1 MANWMKYYLVSQ
13 FNPGNGLKIDPDL
26 KEHDFIDGNTVNPT
40 GNAGINTERQIMITL
55 DEADGDGVND
65 DEKDV

>member
-13 FNPGNGLKIDPDL
+13 FNPGNGLNIDPDL
-26 KEHDFIDGNTVNPT
+26 KESDFLDGNTINPNGKTGVNP
-40 GNAGINTERQIMITL
+40 ERKIMITL